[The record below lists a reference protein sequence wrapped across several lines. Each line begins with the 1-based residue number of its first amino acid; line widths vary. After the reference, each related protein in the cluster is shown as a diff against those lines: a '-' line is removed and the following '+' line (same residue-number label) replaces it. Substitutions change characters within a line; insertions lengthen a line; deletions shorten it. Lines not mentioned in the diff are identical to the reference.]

1 MGPLSGTKVVE
12 IAGLGPA
19 PFCGM
24 MLADL
29 GADVVLIERK
39 TANPNASEVDMTISP
54 KTAFYKRGKQSVALD
69 LKKSEAVEVVLRIV
83 EQSDVLIEG
92 FRPGVMERLG
102 LGPEVCLDRNKK
114 LIYGRQTG
122 WGQTGP
128 LAQAAG
134 HDINYIAL
142 AGALYYTGHHGEAP
156 FTPPTVVGDV
166 AGGATMLAIGIL
178 AALQHAGNT
187 GEGQVIDAA
196 ITDGTV
202 YMMTLLE
209 AIRGTGLFGEPR
221 GATLFSGGAPW
232 YQSFECADGEYVTI
246 GSLEPNFYKLLV
258 EKCELGNDPDFAE
271 QFSKESWPRAL
282 DKLKSIFKSRTR
294 DEWCELLE
302 GTDVCFA
309 PVLTMP
315 EARQHPHNIARQ
327 NFIDID
333 GHIQPA
339 PAPKFSE
346 TNASAGKV
354 ADTGEHTEMILRQMG
369 YSDTDL
375 DDMRENGVI

>member
-142 AGALYYTGHHGEAP
+142 AGALYYTGHHGEA
-156 FTPPTVVGDV
+156 
-166 AGGATMLAIGIL
+166 
-178 AALQHAGNT
+178 
-187 GEGQVIDAA
+187 
-196 ITDGTV
+196 
-202 YMMTLLE
+202 
-209 AIRGTGLFGEPR
+209 
-221 GATLFSGGAPW
+221 
-232 YQSFECADGEYVTI
+232 
-246 GSLEPNFYKLLV
+246 
-258 EKCELGNDPDFAE
+258 
-271 QFSKESWPRAL
+271 
-282 DKLKSIFKSRTR
+282 
-294 DEWCELLE
+294 
-302 GTDVCFA
+302 
-309 PVLTMP
+309 
-315 EARQHPHNIARQ
+315 
-327 NFIDID
+327 
-333 GHIQPA
+333 
-339 PAPKFSE
+339 
-346 TNASAGKV
+346 
-354 ADTGEHTEMILRQMG
+354 
-369 YSDTDL
+369 
-375 DDMRENGVI
+375 